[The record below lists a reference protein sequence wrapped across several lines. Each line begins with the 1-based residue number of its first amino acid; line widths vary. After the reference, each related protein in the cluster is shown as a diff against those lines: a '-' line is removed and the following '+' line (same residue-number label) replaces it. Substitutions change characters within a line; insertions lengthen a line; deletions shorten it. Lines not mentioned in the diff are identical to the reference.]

1 MWGCRPSSTVD
12 ANTSMVRDLISTF
25 EHRFNPQTLML
36 NIPEAFEHLKGSD
49 ANFEMVTS
57 NTIQSTR
64 MEYNQNII
72 TESRAVI
79 FINTSCNKT
88 KNLSK
93 EDQNTVLIQTLSNKI
108 RRNDPDV
115 QHLISENRA
124 SQFPKQ
130 TRKIIEKLSEKQ
142 RLDYLNEIFR
152 IPWNNAY
159 ERGQGMS
166 EFFTQTMHFDE
177 ANVKKCINY
186 SKNQIIQELDRLRA
200 LAYNFD
206 RNLKEG
212 QAQENLAICVVW
224 VGPSINSEVKLHR
237 KLLSEL

>member
-1 MWGCRPSSTVD
+1 M
-12 ANTSMVRDLISTF
+12 
-25 EHRFNPQTLML
+25 
-36 NIPEAFEHLKGSD
+36 
-49 ANFEMVTS
+49 
-57 NTIQSTR
+57 
-64 MEYNQNII
+64 
-72 TESRAVI
+72 
-79 FINTSCNKT
+79 
-88 KNLSK
+88 
-93 EDQNTVLIQTLSNKI
+93 
-108 RRNDPDV
+108 
-115 QHLISENRA
+115 
-124 SQFPKQ
+124 Q
-130 TRKIIEKLSEKQ
+130 TRKIIEKLSEKE

-237 KLLSEL
+237 KLLSELQVEKPDPSEVD

>member
-1 MWGCRPSSTVD
+1 
-12 ANTSMVRDLISTF
+12 
-25 EHRFNPQTLML
+25 
-36 NIPEAFEHLKGSD
+36 
-49 ANFEMVTS
+49 
-57 NTIQSTR
+57 

-166 EFFTQTMHFDE
+166 EFFTRTMHFDE

-237 KLLSEL
+237 KLLNELKVENPDPREIDQTEYTQVYELTHLGEIICINEYMKHIAEPPSVRVIQLNDK